1 MASNVTQ
8 LLERLGLTEYEA
20 KALDAMFKLQEAQ
33 APAISRHAQIPKTRV
48 YDVLDRL
55 VKKEV
60 LIEIFGRPKK
70 YRVVEPSNALSLL
83 LEERSNEIKR
93 LEKESQKVMN
103 ELTVSRK
110 DSSSEKVL
118 KVKNESDFVK
128 ILAHEVENA
137 RKSVVG
143 FTKIGQSLA
152 SLKNVLSN
160 AANKNVEVKIL
171 NTSVLDESELKT
183 LGITGKN
190 FTHDLNAYVID
201 KKKLILAINDFKKQS
216 PEYHFT
222 VWHNR
227 EMVDLMAT
235 YFEKCW
241 KKAR

>member
-55 VKKEV
+55 VKKDV
-60 LIEIFGRPKK
+60 LVEIFGRPKK
-70 YRVVEPSNALSLL
+70 YRVVDPQKALNRLM
-83 LEERSNEIKR
+83 EEKSNEVKS
-93 LEKESQKVMN
+93 LEKEARKVMN
-103 ELTVSRK
+103 DLNVSRK

-118 KVKNESDFVK
+118 KVKSEADFLK
-128 ILAHEVENA
+128 ILSHEIGRA
-137 RKSVVG
+137 RKSVMAFARMPQDMAPLRSTLEEMAG
-143 FTKIGQSLA
+143 
-152 SLKNVLSN
+152 KNI
-160 AANKNVEVKIL
+160 EVKLL
-171 NTSVLDESELKT
+171 NHVGLDENELKA
-183 LGITGKN
+183 LGVNGKN

-201 KKKLILAINDFKKQS
+201 GKRLILAVNDFKKQS

-222 VWHNR
+222 VWHNQD
-227 EMVDLMAT
+227 MVGLLAEH
-235 YFEKCW
+235 FENCW